1 MTPPAFDLIDTYV
14 HLEEGG
20 GAVPEEVGADFW
32 QTIGAR
38 DYEGRRLVCVF
49 QLTDD
54 SSRWEMHPAGDEL
67 VYLLSGALDLVM
79 QEAEGNRVVELRT
92 RAACIVP
99 RGVWHRQVVRK
110 PSDLLLITPGAGTQH
125 RPL

>member
-49 QLTDD
+49 QLTEG
-54 SSRWEMHPAGDEL
+54 SSTWEMHPAGDEL
-67 VYLLSGALDLVM
+67 VYLLSGALD
-79 QEAEGNRVVELRT
+79 QAEGNRVVELRT

>member
-38 DYEGRRLVCVF
+38 DYDGRRLVCFF

-54 SSRWEMHPAGDEL
+54 SSTWEMHPAGDEL
-67 VYLLSGALDLVM
+67 VYLLSGAVDLVL
-79 QEAEGNRVVELRT
+79 QETEGNRVVELRK

-125 RPL
+125 RHL